1 MKLRNDRPYR
11 PGCLGHVLSRRD
23 WAYALALLVPFV
35 AYDLA
40 LKIVRIVSL
49 SDEHGLLGSLQLVRS
64 DLLFNIGYVVLWVG
78 LFAVARAGLWR
89 VLVVGLFHGVTI
101 LLALIATA
109 AHRFYEV
116 TGSTL
121 DFDVVLF
128 FLSSPGEVWAV
139 AASEVTPLLVVAVS
153 AALLYA
159 VLGPWLLARLVA
171 RPGASTGRG
180 AARLGITQRGFAAL
194 CAAAVALFS
203 LSLLPGGVAAHES
216 ESTAHAS
223 ESFSREAFVN
233 AAVTGIEEIT
243 EDQGPP
249 VDAEVVREQLPL
261 DTSLARTA
269 HTEERNVVVVH
280 LESVRAGSV
289 TPYDEDLDITPF
301 LEELSEESLLAERAY
316 AVVPHTTN
324 ALVATLCGIDPPVG
338 RWQTYLVG
346 DWIPTRCLP
355 DLLGER
361 GYNSVYFTSSEQ
373 TFERRPEVVENMGY
387 EEFYPVETM
396 DKEGFEKAN
405 YFGYED
411 NIMLEPS
418 REWLEENAEDGPFF
432 ATYETITPHH
442 DYLAPDDRY
451 GRKEFA
457 EEDALNRYLNS
468 VHYVDFFVMNLIQQ
482 YKDLG
487 LYDNTIFVVY
497 GDHGE
502 AFGEHDLKQHDN
514 VPYEEGLRI
523 PLLVHHPQRFQ
534 SGEHVRTPV
543 NHLDILPT
551 VLDLLGYRVEGGDYP
566 GSSLLGPPPE
576 DRTLMASCW
585 YDEECLASI
594 EGDEK
599 YIYHYGDRP
608 EELYDLTEDPLE
620 RNNLADERDADE
632 LRQRRHDLL
641 EWRARVDAMYTPPP
655 SNPSRPLP

>member
-1 MKLRNDRPYR
+1 MKLRNNTPYK
-11 PGCLGHVLSRRD
+11 PGRLGRLLSRRD
-23 WAYALALLVPFV
+23 WAYVLALLVPFV

-40 LKIVRIVSL
+40 LKIVRVASL
-49 SDEHGLLGSLQLVRS
+49 SDEHGPIGSLQLVRS
-64 DLLFNIGYVVLWVG
+64 DLLFNLGYAVLWVG
-78 LFAVARAGLWR
+78 LFAVVKEGLWR
-89 VLVVGLFHGVTI
+89 AVVGVLFHAVTI
-101 LLALIATA
+101 LLALIATG

-121 DFDVVLF
+121 DFDVILF

-171 RPGASTGRG
+171 RRGASTGRG

-194 CAAAVALFS
+194 CAAALALFS

-233 AAVTGIEEIT
+233 AAVTGIEEMT
-243 EDQGPP
+243 EEPGPP
-249 VDAEVVREQLPL
+249 VDAEAVREGLPL
-261 DTSLARTA
+261 DTSLAQTARTA
-269 HTEERNVVVVH
+269 ELNVVVVH
-280 LESVRAGSV
+280 LESVRAASV
-289 TPYDEDLDITPF
+289 TPYDDEDPEITPF
-301 LEELSEESLLAERAY
+301 LEELTEESLVAERAY

-324 ALVATLCGIDPPVG
+324 ALVATLCGVSPPIG
-338 RWQTYLVG
+338 RWQTYLAG
-346 DWIPTRCLP
+346 DWIPARCLP

-387 EEFYPVETM
+387 EEFYPLETM
-396 DKEGFEKAN
+396 EKEGFEKAN

-411 NIMLEPS
+411 DIMLEPS
-418 REWLEENAEDGPFF
+418 REWLEEKAEDGPFL

-442 DYLAPDDRY
+442 DYLAPDDSY
-451 GRKEFA
+451 GRKDFA

-468 VHYVDFFVMNLIQQ
+468 VRYVDFFVKNLIEQ
-482 YKDLG
+482 YRELG
-487 LYDNTIFVVY
+487 LYDDTIFVVY

-514 VPYEEGLRI
+514 VPYEEGLRV
-523 PLLVHHPQRFQ
+523 PLLVHAPERFQ
-534 SGEHVRTPV
+534 SGERVGVPV
-543 NHLDILPT
+543 NQLDVLPT
-551 VLDLLGYRVEGGDYP
+551 VLDLLGYRVEGGEYP
-566 GSSLLGPPPE
+566 GGSLLEPLPE

-599 YIYHYGDRP
+599 YVYHYGDRA
-608 EELYDLTEDPLE
+608 EELYDLSKDPLE
-620 RNNLADERDADE
+620 RNNLADERDPDE

-641 EWRARVDAMYTPPP
+641 KWRARVEVMYSPPP
-655 SNPSRPLP
+655 SRPG